1 MCSDRRPG
9 QERRWALSISAP
21 EPASGSRKKAA
32 IEKRTRKAIVYLLA
46 SLALLLLILIRLIPR
61 QMPQGWRIIRPPF
74 EVSALAEQGKTIWA
88 GGLEGL
94 WAIDRT
100 LAKEPEAVATES
112 QTGYI
117 HAMLA
122 EREGSLWIGHE
133 KGVTFRGR
141 GREVI
146 YTEKDG
152 LPAKRTHCLLRDLQ
166 GRIWAGTDRGAAVF
180 DGTGRW
186 SALTKAGGL
195 LDNNVN
201 VMREDPSG
209 GLWFGSYV
217 SPWGGVSLRKS
228 DGSWQYFSAGN
239 GLQHNNITSIL
250 DDGTGALWIGTGF
263 LDQGGAC
270 RVVKEGEQWIIKE
283 KLSKKDGL
291 AGAKVRSLFRDDRG
305 QIWYASESDGI
316 AIRLKDRFRII
327 RKRDGLSDDEVK
339 AFLRDS
345 DGNLWLGT
353 RDGITY
359 ISRDAVK
366 SLVDGR

>member
-1 MCSDRRPG
+1 M
-9 QERRWALSISAP
+9 SISAP
-21 EPASGSRKKAA
+21 DPSSESRNKAA
-32 IEKRTRKAIVYLLA
+32 MEKRTRKALVYVLA
-46 SLALLLLILIRLIPR
+46 SLALLLLILTRLIPR

-74 EVSALAEQGKTIWA
+74 EVSAIAEQGGIIWA

-100 LAKEPEAVATES
+100 FAKAPEAVATGS
-112 QTGYI
+112 KTGYI
-117 HAMLA
+117 HAVLA

-141 GREVI
+141 DREVV

-152 LPAKRTHCLLRDLQ
+152 LPAKRTHCLLRDRR
-166 GRIWAGTDRGAAVF
+166 GRIWAGTDRGAALF

-186 SALTKAGGL
+186 SALAKGNGL

-201 VMREDPSG
+201 VMHEDLSG

-217 SPWGGVSLRKS
+217 SPWGGVSLRKG
-228 DGSWQYFSAGN
+228 DGSWQYFSAAN
-239 GLQHNNITSIL
+239 GLYHNNVTSML

-270 RVVKEGEQWIIKE
+270 RVAKEGEQWIIKE
-283 KLSKKDGL
+283 KLSKRDGL
-291 AGAKVRSLFRDDRG
+291 AGAKVRSLYRDDRG
-305 QIWYASESDGI
+305 QIWFASESDGI
-316 AIRLKDRFRII
+316 AIRMKDRFRII

-359 ISRDAVK
+359 ISRDAVN
-366 SLVDGR
+366 SLMDGQ